1 MKGIKNIKQ
10 LRSLELSSKSSSG
23 PFTPTGVMPIDV
35 TTNSFYSLISDLY
48 TKYNHVIREN
58 IKKIHSTSIDK
69 MVLRQRSIVLT
80 FPIDSLPVAN
90 NVYVNLPPVF
100 HIFGLLLP
108 YISRIVQVDMYGM
121 FEQLANLSEVKPLSE
136 TETKLIKMSIMND
149 VKILDLNDMPLTYEQ
164 QINVLVF
171 LNIFYHVVTN
181 SLFQIG
187 KEHIPKM
194 IEQNLLNHFNSIIDT
209 KFKMSCVYDKL
220 NDNDPYHVRVLRK
233 TLLAFGIRPVK
244 LTLKHVPASYKG
256 MFPGR
261 MNSAQLPTELS
272 SDCVSNDDL
281 DEFVDSITIS
291 HDKINAEE
299 YQEEEE
305 QLYQTPSNSAYAK
318 DMCLSIGKYLEHH
331 AKLVTNDN
339 KLYWSKFKRA
349 YGILPVFIGRRDVYK
364 KKEYEQ
370 LLVANVECCETRFN
384 TRKVLSRNL
393 FCPNILNDNSR
404 TKTSNNILGVDY
416 FPLAVMG
423 TFIESSELT
432 GSIDDVEFLYI
443 NPFSMHLEGM
453 VASPG
458 STPMA
463 DRYCADLRKIL
474 QKFDEHFFCPYK
486 KPSAYNCSS
495 DGNTLNSLSSVLTDK
510 DGSVCCDISVFTEFK
525 ELLTQQN
532 VGLLFLSNKTC
543 SSPILINCDNAQSAS
558 SSITLKDGNTY
569 KVIGLNHIK
578 CMIQSSTTAIL
589 YVTDISC

>member
-10 LRSLELSSKSSSG
+10 LRSLELSSKSSS
-23 PFTPTGVMPIDV
+23 TPITSVGVMPIDV
-35 TTNSFYSLISDLY
+35 TTQSFYGLITDLY

-108 YISRIVQVDMYGM
+108 YVSRIVQVDMYGM
-121 FEQLANLSEVKPLSE
+121 FEQLANLSEVKPLTE

-220 NDNDPYHVRVLRK
+220 NDNDPYHIRVIRK

-256 MFPGR
+256 MFPGK
-261 MNSAQLPTELS
+261 MNSAMLPTELS
-272 SDCVSNDDL
+272 SDCASNDDL
-281 DEFVDSITIS
+281 DEFVDSVTIP
-291 HDKINAEE
+291 HDKINSEE
-299 YQEEEE
+299 YQEEETLWYSTGTKE
-305 QLYQTPSNSAYAK
+305 N
-318 DMCLSIGKYLEHH
+318 CLSVGKFLENH
-331 AKLVTNDN
+331 AKLITSDN

-384 TRKVLSRNL
+384 TRKILSKNL
-393 FCPNILNDNSR
+393 FCPYFSDATNAVRQSNSF
-404 TKTSNNILGVDY
+404 LGIDY
-416 FPLAVMG
+416 YPLAVMG

-443 NPFSMHLEGM
+443 NPFSFHVEGT
-453 VASPG
+453 VNKGSPNYNDFQ
-458 STPMA
+458 S
-463 DRYCADLRKIL
+463 RYCEGLREIL
-474 QKFDEHFFCPYK
+474 MKFDEHFFCPYK
-486 KPSAYNCSS
+486 KPSAYNCSK
-495 DGNTLNSLSSVLTDK
+495 DANTPVNSLSSVLDSR
-510 DGSVCCDISVFTEFK
+510 DGGPCCDLTIFSEFK
-525 ELLTQQN
+525 DLLIQAN

-543 SSPILINCDNAQSAS
+543 SSPILIDCENRADGMKNLEMNNSAKNVYKILGLDNVRC
-558 SSITLKDGNTY
+558 I
-569 KVIGLNHIK
+569 
-578 CMIQSSTTAIL
+578 IQSSTTAIL